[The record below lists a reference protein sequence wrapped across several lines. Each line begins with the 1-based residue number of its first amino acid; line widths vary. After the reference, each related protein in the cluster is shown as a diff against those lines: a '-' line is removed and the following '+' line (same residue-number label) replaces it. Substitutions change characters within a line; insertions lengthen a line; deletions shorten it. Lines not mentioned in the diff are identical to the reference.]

1 MTNEVITHKK
11 YFNAPAVQNKI
22 AEVVKGSSKQF
33 VASLLS
39 IVNNNNLLKKAS
51 NESIMTAA
59 MKAAVL
65 NLPIEPSLGF
75 AYIVPYNRN
84 YKQGTQWVTV
94 NEAQFQ
100 LGYKGLIQ
108 LAIRSGQFKSIN
120 SGKIYKSQFKVY
132 DPMFET
138 IEVDFTQAPDEVAG
152 YFASFELLNGF
163 RKFTYWTKEQAEMHG
178 RRFSKSYDKG
188 PWSTDFDAMAQK
200 TVLKDILSKYAPL
213 SVEMKDAL
221 VADNETEDMTR
232 PPIDVTPQESR
243 EEVLARKQQQIEQMK
258 QEEEERN
265 REAELQKAFE
275 EAEARTEAEAEQI
288 ELPFI

>member
-1 MTNEVITHKK
+1 MTNKVQAVSHKD
-11 YFNAPAVQNKI
+11 YFNAPAVQAKI
-22 AEVVKGSSKQF
+22 NEVTNGSGKQF

-39 IVNNNNLLKKAS
+39 IVNNNNLLTKAS
-51 NESIMTAA
+51 NETIMTAA

-65 NLPIEPSLGF
+65 NLPIEQSLGF
-75 AYIVPYNRN
+75 AYIVPYR
-84 YKQGTQWVTV
+84 

-120 SGKIYKSQFKVY
+120 SGKVYKSQFKSY

-138 IEVDFTQAPDEVAG
+138 IDVDFTQAPDEVAG

-163 RKFTYWTKEQAEMHG
+163 RKFTYWTKEQTEAHG
-178 RRFSKSYDKG
+178 RRFSKTYDRG
-188 PWSTDFDAMAQK
+188 PWSTDFDAMSQK

-221 VADNETEDMTR
+221 VADSEGEDMTR
-232 PPIDVTPQESR
+232 PPIDITPQESR

-258 QEEEERN
+258 QEAAE
-265 REAELQKAFE
+265 REAKQQ
-275 EAEARTEAEAEQI
+275 TEATLSVDPETGEVLGQ
-288 ELPFI
+288 EMDLLEGEDF

>member
-1 MTNEVITHKK
+1 MTNEVITHKE

-39 IVNNNNLLKKAS
+39 IVNNNNLLNKAS

-120 SGKIYKSQFKVY
+120 SGKIYKSQFKAY

-138 IEVDFTQAPDEVAG
+138 IEVDFTQPADEVAG

-163 RKFTYWTKEQAEMHG
+163 RKFTYWTKEQAKTHG

-232 PPIDVTPQESR
+232 PPIDITPQESR
-243 EEVLARKQQQIEQMK
+243 EDVVARKMAEIEQFNK
-258 QEEEERN
+258 EQEVNHVNPESTQTEEPIQG
-265 REAELQKAFE
+265 ELLDG
-275 EAEARTEAEAEQI
+275 
-288 ELPFI
+288 ELEY

>member
-1 MTNEVITHKK
+1 MTNEVAQANHNSFFKS
-11 YFNAPAVQNKI
+11 PAVKNRIEQVVGKR
-22 AEVVKGSSKQF
+22 AEQF
-33 VASLLS
+33 TTSLLS
-39 IVNNNNLLKKAS
+39 IINNNSLLSKAS
-51 NESIMTAA
+51 EESIMTAA

-65 NLPIEPSLGF
+65 DLPIEPSLGF

-84 YKQGTQWVTV
+84 IKQGNQWVTF

-120 SGKIYKSQFKVY
+120 SGKIYKSQFKKY

-138 IEVDFTQAPDEVAG
+138 IEVDFTQEEDEVAG

-163 RKFTYWTKEQAEMHG
+163 RKFTYWTKGQAEAHG
-178 RRFSKSYDKG
+178 RRFSKSFEKG

-221 VADNETEDMTR
+221 VADNEGEDMTR

-243 EEVLARKQQQIEQMK
+243 DEVMARKMAQIEQMK
-258 QEEEERN
+258 QER
-265 REAELQKAFE
+265 
-275 EAEARTEAEAEQI
+275 AEQQEQVQKKQT
-288 ELPFI
+288 ELLDENGELVF